1 MRLTKYILN
10 EELFLDFSFILL
22 IHLFA
27 LLLPGPDFFIVSSY
41 ALKADFKKALS
52 VVFGVSLAVFIW
64 VVVSLSG
71 LKIVFDVFP
80 LMRILLTLLGASY
93 LLYLAF
99 LLLKNMNQKEDF
111 ENLNYTDKPFLRGFI
126 TNISN
131 VKALFYFSSIFSS
144 LNFSYD
150 VLSLSILVLLLV
162 AESFLY
168 FLLVALLFSNA
179 NIKNVYL
186 KYSKKIDFVCALVFI
201 GFVAYLSINLYRE
214 LASA

>member
-1 MRLTKYILN
+1 MD
-10 EELFLDFSFILL
+10 FLFILL

-150 VLSLSILVLLLV
+150 VLSLSVLVFLLV

-201 GFVAYLSINLYRE
+201 GFVAYLSINFYRE
-214 LASA
+214 LAST

>member
-1 MRLTKYILN
+1 MD
-10 EELFLDFSFILL
+10 FLFILL

-71 LKIVFDVFP
+71 LKIVFDIFP

-111 ENLNYTDKPFLRGFI
+111 ENLNYTDKAFLRGFI

-186 KYSKKIDFVCALVFI
+186 KYSKKIDFVCASVFI

>member
-1 MRLTKYILN
+1 M
-10 EELFLDFSFILL
+10 DQ
-22 IHLFA
+22 
-27 LLLPGPDFFIVSSY
+27 
-41 ALKADFKKALS
+41 KA
-52 VVFGVSLAVFIW
+52 
-64 VVVSLSG
+64 
-71 LKIVFDVFP
+71 
-80 LMRILLTLLGASY
+80 
-93 LLYLAF
+93 
-99 LLLKNMNQKEDF
+99 DF

-150 VLSLSILVLLLV
+150 VLSLSVLVFLLV

-186 KYSKKIDFVCALVFI
+186 KYSKKIDFVCALFFT
-201 GFVAYLSINLYRE
+201 GLVAYLSINLYRE

>member
-1 MRLTKYILN
+1 M
-10 EELFLDFSFILL
+10 DFSFILL

-111 ENLNYTDKPFLRGFI
+111 ENLNYTDKPFLGGFI

-144 LNFSYD
+144 LNFSHD
-150 VLSLSILVLLLV
+150 VLSLSVLVFLLV

-186 KYSKKIDFVCALVFI
+186 KYSKKIDFVCASVFI

>member
-1 MRLTKYILN
+1 MD
-10 EELFLDFSFILL
+10 FLFILL

-41 ALKADFKKALS
+41 ALKVDFKKALS

-150 VLSLSILVLLLV
+150 VLSLSVLVFLLV

>member
-1 MRLTKYILN
+1 MD
-10 EELFLDFSFILL
+10 FLFILL

>member
-1 MRLTKYILN
+1 MD
-10 EELFLDFSFILL
+10 FLFILL

-41 ALKADFKKALS
+41 ALQADFKKALS

>member
-1 MRLTKYILN
+1 MD
-10 EELFLDFSFILL
+10 FLFILL

-144 LNFSYD
+144 LNFSYPFFT
-150 VLSLSILVLLLV
+150 LCFLVFLLV

>member
-1 MRLTKYILN
+1 MD
-10 EELFLDFSFILL
+10 FLFILL

-41 ALKADFKKALS
+41 ALKADFKKALT

-186 KYSKKIDFVCALVFI
+186 KYSKKIDFVCAVVFI
-201 GFVAYLSINLYRE
+201 GFVAYLSINLYGE

>member
-1 MRLTKYILN
+1 MD
-10 EELFLDFSFILL
+10 FLFILL

-186 KYSKKIDFVCALVFI
+186 KYSKKIDFVCALVFV

>member
-1 MRLTKYILN
+1 MD
-10 EELFLDFSFILL
+10 FLFILL

-52 VVFGVSLAVFIW
+52 VVFGVALAVFIW

-80 LMRILLTLLGASY
+80 LMRILLTLLGAFY

-111 ENLNYTDKPFLRGFI
+111 ENLNYTDKPFLRGLI

-150 VLSLSILVLLLV
+150 VLSLSVLVFLLV

>member
-1 MRLTKYILN
+1 MD
-10 EELFLDFSFILL
+10 FLLILL

-41 ALKADFKKALS
+41 ALKAHFKKALS
-52 VVFGVSLAVFIW
+52 VVFGISLAVFIW
-64 VVVSLSG
+64 IVLSLGG

-80 LMRILLTLLGASY
+80 LMKTLLTFLGASY

-99 LLLKNMNQKEDF
+99 LLLKNLNQKEYF
-111 ENLNYTDKPFLRGFI
+111 ENLNYTTKPFLKGFI

-131 VKALFYFSSIFSS
+131 VKALFYFSSIFAS
-144 LNFSYD
+144 LNFTYD
-150 VLSLSILVLLLV
+150 FFTLGFLVFLLV

-179 NIKNVYL
+179 HIKNTYL
-186 KYSKKIDFVCALVFI
+186 KHSKKIDFVCALVFI
-201 GFVAYLSINLYRE
+201 GFVLYLVSSLYGE
-214 LASA
+214 FANA

>member
-1 MRLTKYILN
+1 MD
-10 EELFLDFSFILL
+10 FLFILL

-41 ALKADFKKALS
+41 ALKVDFKKALS

-150 VLSLSILVLLLV
+150 LLSLSVLVFLLV

>member
-1 MRLTKYILN
+1 MD
-10 EELFLDFSFILL
+10 FLFILL

-64 VVVSLSG
+64 VVISLSG

-80 LMRILLTLLGASY
+80 LMRILLTLLGAFY

-150 VLSLSILVLLLV
+150 VLSLSVLVFLLV

>member
-1 MRLTKYILN
+1 M
-10 EELFLDFSFILL
+10 DFWVILL

-52 VVFGVSLAVFIW
+52 VVFGVSLVVFIW

-150 VLSLSILVLLLV
+150 VLSLSVLVFLLV

>member
-1 MRLTKYILN
+1 MD
-10 EELFLDFSFILL
+10 FLFILL

-99 LLLKNMNQKEDF
+99 LLL
-111 ENLNYTDKPFLRGFI
+111 THG
-126 TNISN
+126 
-131 VKALFYFSSIFSS
+131 
-144 LNFSYD
+144 
-150 VLSLSILVLLLV
+150 
-162 AESFLY
+162 
-168 FLLVALLFSNA
+168 
-179 NIKNVYL
+179 
-186 KYSKKIDFVCALVFI
+186 SKSRF
-201 GFVAYLSINLYRE
+201 
-214 LASA
+214 

>member
-1 MRLTKYILN
+1 MD
-10 EELFLDFSFILL
+10 FLFILL

-41 ALKADFKKALS
+41 ALQADFKKALS

-162 AESFLY
+162 AESVLY

>member
-1 MRLTKYILN
+1 MD
-10 EELFLDFSFILL
+10 FLFILL

-150 VLSLSILVLLLV
+150 VLSLSVLVFLLV